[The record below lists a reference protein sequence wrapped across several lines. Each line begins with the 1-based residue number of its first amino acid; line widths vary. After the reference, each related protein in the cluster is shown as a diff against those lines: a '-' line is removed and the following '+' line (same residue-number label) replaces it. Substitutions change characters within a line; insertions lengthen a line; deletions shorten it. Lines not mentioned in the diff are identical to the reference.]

1 MHIKFR
7 QTTLRKPVSCIGV
20 GLHSGRQIGMT
31 IRPAPANHGIVF
43 VRRDVRDRPATIA
56 ARWHNVSRTDLSTTL
71 SNEHGVSVAT
81 VEHLMAALRGCDVD
95 NAVVDLDGPEL
106 PIMDGSAEPF
116 VRIIRHAGIVELDA
130 PRFVMWL
137 HQVVEVRDGD
147 KLALLLPGPHSRI
160 TVSIDFG
167 DQVVGAQTFT
177 FEMPRDLFDDE
188 LAGARTFGFRDQVEA
203 LRARGLA
210 LGGSQRNA
218 IVIDANGVANPEG
231 LRFADEFA
239 RHKVLD
245 CIGDLSLAGVPIMG
259 HFYGYKPGHGL
270 NNALL
275 RALFTQ
281 REAWSYLTMDEYSRI
296 RGSDPRDQ
304 DHYPDVTSN
313 MQGFPAGYGG
323 RDEKTLR

>member
-1 MHIKFR
+1 MSVNYR

-43 VRRDVRDRPATIA
+43 VRRDVHDRPAKIA

-81 VEHLMAALRGCDVD
+81 VEHLMAALRGCSID
-95 NAVVDLDGPEL
+95 NAIVELDGHEL

-116 VRIIRHAGIVELDA
+116 VRVIRNVGPTELDA

-137 HQVVEVRDGD
+137 HRVVEVRDGD
-147 KLALLLPGPHSRI
+147 KLAVLLPGPQSRI

-167 DQVVGAQTFT
+167 ERVVGAQSYT
-177 FEMPRDLFDDE
+177 FESGRDLFDEE
-188 LAGARTFGFRDQVEA
+188 LAGARTFGFSNQVEA

-218 IVIDANGVANPEG
+218 IVIDESGVTNPGG
-231 LRFADEFA
+231 LRFSDEFA

-245 CIGDLSLAGVPIMG
+245 CLGDLSLAGVPIMG

-275 RALFTQ
+275 CALFTQ
-281 REAWSYLTMDEYSRI
+281 RDAWSYLTMDEYCRI
-296 RGSDPRDQ
+296 QGIEHG
-304 DHYPDVTSN
+304 DHGAAT
-313 MQGFPAGYGG
+313 G
-323 RDEKTLR
+323 